1 MTVVG
6 AGEAMRLAKALVVG
20 ALLLPTLPLALGGVF
35 GRGGAEAFAT
45 GRRRGDGAGIL
56 DWLFPTVVR
65 GTAGLFP
72 TLAMPLFV
80 VLDLGL

>member
-35 GRGGAEAFAT
+35 GRGGAEAAVT
-45 GRRRGDGAGIL
+45 CRRRGDGAGIRDL
-56 DWLFPTVVR
+56 LFPTVAR
-65 GTAGLFP
+65 GNIGFFLTP
-72 TLAMPLFV
+72 
-80 VLDLGL
+80 DE